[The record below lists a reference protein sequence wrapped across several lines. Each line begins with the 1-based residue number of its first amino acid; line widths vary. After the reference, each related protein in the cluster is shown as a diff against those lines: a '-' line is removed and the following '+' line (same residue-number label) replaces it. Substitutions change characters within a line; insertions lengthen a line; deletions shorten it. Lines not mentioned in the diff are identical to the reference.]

1 MRVIAGLYKGH
12 SLKTLAGLDVR
23 PTSDRLRET
32 LFNILAPKIANT
44 RFLDI
49 CAGSGA
55 VAIEALS
62 RGASFALLIEVSKQ
76 ATKVIQDNIT
86 HCKIPSNYIQIT
98 TSDALSSLKKLE
110 KNNALFDIVYFDPP
124 YKSSIYLPV
133 LQYLGEVTF
142 LSDTSIVIV
151 EHHSKFILPE
161 IIGQLNCYRR
171 LKQGETELSFYE
183 VTKYNVN

>member
-1 MRVIAGLYKGH
+1 MRVIAGIYKGH

-62 RGASFALLIEVSKQ
+62 RGASFALLIESSKN
-76 ATKVIQDNIT
+76 ATKIIQNNIN
-86 HCKIPSNYIQIT
+86 HCKISKEHVQII
-98 TSDALSSLKKLE
+98 TSDALSFLKKLE
-110 KNNALFDIVYFDPP
+110 KNNSLFDIVYFDPP
-124 YKSSIYLPV
+124 YKSTIYLPI
-133 LQYLGEVTF
+133 LQYLGEASF
-142 LSDTSIVIV
+142 LSDTSIIIV
-151 EHHSKFILPE
+151 EHLSKFPLPD
-161 IIGQLNCYRR
+161 IIGQLNCYRK
-171 LKQGETELSFYE
+171 LKQGETELSFYQIAKE
-183 VTKYNVN
+183 NT